1 MTRRRRLP
9 PFVQQIVSTQSRIHN
24 SRTTIPVSPQQN
36 ALSTIHGRI
45 LTRTTAQNALF
56 LQVTKRTLTIG
67 KELAI
72 RKALSP
78 THLYSSAFVVEKEG
92 DTFTFHGAGWGH
104 GVGLCQ
110 IGAAVMSAQ
119 GYGYRDIQQHYFKGS
134 EITKIY

>member
-56 LQVTKRTLTIG
+56 LQVTKRTLTTNVHRLHQIRMGVAPRTISFAVFAKEPAIG
-67 KELAI
+67 TRPLAT
-72 RKALSP
+72 P
-78 THLYSSAFVVEKEG
+78 
-92 DTFTFHGAGWGH
+92 H
-104 GVGLCQ
+104 GVRM
-110 IGAAVMSAQ
+110 IPIHV
-119 GYGYRDIQQHYFKGS
+119 K
-134 EITKIY
+134 K